1 MYNTSIRIVMKKAF
15 ILIIAAVA
23 TIACTKETN
32 VQDKNLALDGGLLS
46 IEATISPFVDDAT
59 KASISIDG
67 NGEIT
72 GTFSWSEGDQ
82 IAFPVTASGS
92 PTYVALTY
100 NTETKRFE
108 GNLED
113 GQEVNYSG
121 TIYYPASVVIGPTYS
136 TSFASIDAA
145 KAGFKMTAPVPS
157 PLSQKVTM
165 THQSALVHVQFTN
178 VPDFADELVVNDGSS
193 NIATIPASEGTV
205 DFYVPVT
212 PAGEK
217 TYTFTLEDNK
227 NNAIK
232 KVSKTTTLVTGK
244 YYNTPS
250 VSVGRIISIYDEAN
264 KGWGELAIWQVS
276 NDSNNYRFKISN
288 DYPSKLN
295 TLSANHYY
303 AVLNDLAWATS
314 GVDLGISYEEYYG
327 GSGCSTSKVY
337 LDRALSFKS
346 TDISKL
352 KAPYR
357 IYAKPNYDAVPS
369 SMYIYAYENWGGK
382 TTIAG
387 TWPGTLMT
395 TSSARSG
402 YYYWDLPESYFNYNN
417 LAFIF
422 KNGDTGNQ
430 AGDGDGDSPRIPDT
444 STTFDHD
451 VTITFDHFW
460 KESTTFN
467 VD

>member
-67 NGEIT
+67 DGEIT

-232 KVSKTTTLVTGK
+232 KVSKTTTLTTGK

-250 VSVGRIISIYDEAN
+250 VAVGHIITIHDNNHLKDSGYDE
-264 KGWGELAIWQVS
+264 LSIWKTS
-276 NDSNNYRFKISN
+276 DSGSNNYRFKMENS
-288 DYPSKLN
+288 YPSKLN
-295 TLSANHYY
+295 ILNDYEYY
-303 AVLNDLAWATS
+303 VVLNTSELGLGWAIE
-314 GVDLGISYEEYYG
+314 GVDMGVSFEEYENG
-327 GSGCSTSKVY
+327 PCCTTSCVY
-337 LDRALSFKS
+337 LYRDFDFIPISGQGLK
-346 TDISKL
+346 TD
-352 KAPYR
+352 YR
-357 IYAKPNYDAVPS
+357 IYAKLQAGKRTYWGPGGISISETYLTKFSNQ
-369 SMYIYAYENWGGK
+369 SMVWLYGSTESTGVGDSEEA
-382 TTIAG
+382 
-387 TWPGTLMT
+387 M
-395 TSSARSG
+395 
-402 YYYWDLPESYFNYNN
+402 YYYDMTNGGEYFYWNN
-417 LAFIF
+417 LRFYMWNPINTDWNREYIF
-422 KNGDTGNQ
+422 PN
-430 AGDGDGDSPRIPDT
+430 DGIRIVNEVMVEFT
-444 STTFDHD
+444 
-451 VTITFDHFW
+451 
-460 KESTTFN
+460 
-467 VD
+467 